1 MSHLS
6 VTQVFPWS
14 FREATDNPCV
24 HGTFRGTSATAV
36 SASAKVLQWVTLAHL
51 VLGGFDHCSVVKE
64 SYNAT
69 MEVSTQFIQVIKLIQ
84 FLESI
89 LSVRHSR

>member
-36 SASAKVLQWVTLAHL
+36 SALGVLITAQLSKSLIMPRWK
-51 VLGGFDHCSVVKE
+51 SVCNSSK
-64 SYNAT
+64 
-69 MEVSTQFIQVIKLIQ
+69 
-84 FLESI
+84 
-89 LSVRHSR
+89 

>member
-36 SASAKVLQWVTLAHL
+36 SG
-51 VLGGFDHCSVVKE
+51 LGGFDHCSVVKE

-69 MEVSTQFIQVIKLIQ
+69 MEVSTQFIQVIKRIQ

-89 LSVRHSR
+89 LPVRHSR